1 MKIVCYTFVKNV
13 TSTQQ
18 NAIDMAYSILFET
31 KLTFHTSKIIILLDL
46 TVFLILNY
54 NFT

>member
-1 MKIVCYTFVKNV
+1 MLYLRLLKMSHQHNT
-13 TSTQQ
+13 

>member
-31 KLTFHTSKIIILLDL
+31 KLTFHTSKIIRSTFRLDCL
-46 TVFLILNY
+46 SYFKL
-54 NFT
+54 